1 MKYILSF
8 LFGAACGVGG
18 TLLWLRK
25 DIKRELEKLSEASNE
40 PDMPFEMGEHND
52 EGKEAESLREAK
64 NGRRSEMDIPV
75 AVRDETKL
83 KYNKIINDVKNGV
96 KPELKIPV
104 LPREDYPEAHYED
117 SDNADD
123 IREEDKE
130 TVKEEK
136 ACFPIPIEDY
146 KHDDEYE
153 KEYLVYFRGDKIMS
167 TESGTIVETP
177 ALLVGVEWES
187 AVGRDIPNTAFIRN
201 PKLSTDYEILVE
213 DGLYEDEYGPP
224 VT

>member
-25 DIKRELEKLSEASNE
+25 DIKKELEKLSEASNE

-52 EGKEAESLREAK
+52 EVKEAESLREAE
-64 NGRRSEMDIPV
+64 NGRRSEMNIPV
-75 AVRDETKL
+75 AVRSDTKL

-104 LPREDYPEAHYED
+104 LPREDYPEAHYEN
-117 SDNADD
+117 SDDVND

-130 TVKEEK
+130 KIEEER
-136 ACFPIPIEDY
+136 APFPIAIEDY

-153 KEYLVYFRGDKIMS
+153 KEYLVYFRGDHIMS
-167 TESGTIVETP
+167 TESGTVINTP
-177 ALLVGVEWES
+177 AILVGTEWEN
-187 AVGRDIPNTAFIRN
+187 AVGMDIPNTAFIRN

-224 VT
+224 D

>member
-40 PDMPFEMGEHND
+40 PDMPFVM
-52 EGKEAESLREAK
+52 EGHSDGGNEPESLREAK

-75 AVRDETKL
+75 AARSDTKL

-96 KPELKIPV
+96 KPELKVPV
-104 LPREDYPEAHYED
+104 LPREDYPEAHYEED
-117 SDNADD
+117 VDD

-130 TVKEEK
+130 KPVEEK
-136 ACFPIPIEDY
+136 ECFPIAIEDY
-146 KHDDEYE
+146 KHDDNYE

-167 TESGTIVETP
+167 TESGTVIDSP
-177 ALLVGVEWES
+177 AMLVGVDWEN
-187 AVGRDIPNTAFIRN
+187 AVGRDITNTAFIRN
-201 PKLSTDYEILVE
+201 PKISTDYEILVE

-224 VT
+224 D